1 MTHYKEK
8 EDILRK
14 MIESIVVPKYSDIE
28 DIVISSEFFRGM
40 RRYGVLVLTKH
51 AGDYPIQ
58 RKISDDIETLFKMAS
73 LNEKQINGRDYIDVS
88 FA

>member
-8 EDILRK
+8 EDILKR

-40 RRYGVLVLTKH
+40 RRYGVLLLTKTTE
-51 AGDYPIQ
+51 YSIEK
-58 RKISDDIETLFKMAS
+58 KISDEIETLFKMAS
-73 LNEKQINGRDYIDVS
+73 LNEKQINGRDYIDIS

>member
-1 MTHYKEK
+1 MTNYKKK
-8 EDILRK
+8 EDILKK

-28 DIVISSEFFRGM
+28 DIIISSEFFKGM

-51 AGDYPIQ
+51 VGDYPIQ
-58 RKISDDIETLFKMAS
+58 RKIGDDIETLFKMAS
-73 LNEKQINGRDYIDVS
+73 LNEKQINGRDYVDVN

>member
-14 MIESIVVPKYSDIE
+14 MIKTIVAPKYPEIKDI
-28 DIVISSEFFRGM
+28 IISSDFFRGM
-40 RRYGVLVLTKH
+40 RRYGVLLLTNTTEYSTEK
-51 AGDYPIQ
+51 
-58 RKISDDIETLFKMAS
+58 KISEEIETLFKMAS
-73 LNEKQINGRDYIDVS
+73 LNEKQINGRDYVDVS